1 MRISDWSS
9 DVCSSDLAPTAW
21 QARQDPFRRA
31 ARMLRDSWRIGRL
44 GQNTLLGTGGLAI
57 RALIQA
63 GYLLVLSRWLGAS
76 GYGLFAGSVAV
87 AILGAPLAGWGGAPS
102 GRASGVEGRVPYV

>member
-1 MRISDWSS
+1 
-9 DVCSSDLAPTAW
+9 
-21 QARQDPFRRA
+21 
-31 ARMLRDSWRIGRL
+31 MLRDSWRIGRL

-87 AILGAPLAGWGGAPS
+87 AILGAPLAGWGGALLLTRHIA
-102 GRASGVEGRVPYV
+102 GNRAGSRGIWATVLQRSEEHTSELQSLMRNSYAVFCL